1 MATVIEAPVDA
12 MPNEPEANK
21 LFRMV
26 MKFKGSDLH
35 LKVGMA
41 PAMRLAGVLRQMQ
54 LPPLSTQR
62 HGTADVPAAF
72 GRARRTSWKRPA
84 ASTSPTSSSSPTAMR
99 PAFASTCS
107 VSAAASAW
115 SPAASTR
122 RSPISRGWACP
133 QVMGE
138 IASHDQ
144 GIVILAGVTGSGKST
159 TIAAMLNYVNTR
171 ERCHIVTIE
180 DPIEFTFKDDKC
192 IINQREVGIDVIDW
206 NTALKH
212 AVRQDPDIILVGEM
226 RDRETFNAAMHAAE
240 TGHLVFGTIHA
251 STAPSTISRILDLFP
266 MDMHSA
272 MRQNLAFNFKAIV
285 AQKLLPTT
293 KDWAAANGQTRVPL
307 VEVMRM
313 NPTVR
318 KLILQ
323 EEDIKLAQAIRL
335 GKEEGMVDFTE
346 SLRQL
351 VVAEKIERATAFE
364 NAPNPELLRMALKG
378 ITLPEQGI
386 L

>member
-1 MATVIEAPVDA
+1 MATAVEPQLEVL
-12 MPNEPEANK
+12 PNEPEANK

-26 MKFKGSDLH
+26 MRFKGSDLH

-41 PAMRLAGVLRQMQ
+41 PAMRLAGVLRLVQ
-54 LPPLSTQR
+54 LPVLSHTEMERLMFPLLSNRQKTILEDTGGVDFAHILMEPNGDETRFRVNLFRQR
-62 HGTADVPAAF
+62 SRLSLV
-72 GRARRTSWKRPA
+72 ARRVNTSIPDFEGLGL
-84 ASTSPTSSSSPTAMR
+84 PP
-99 PAFASTCS
+99 
-107 VSAAASAW
+107 
-115 SPAASTR
+115 
-122 RSPISRGWACP
+122 
-133 QVMGE
+133 VMGE

-159 TIAAMLNYVNTR
+159 SIAAMLQYVNTR

-192 IINQREVGIDVIDW
+192 IINQREVGIDVLDW
-206 NTALKH
+206 DTALKH

-226 RDRETFNAAMHAAE
+226 RDRETFKAAMHAAE

-251 STAPSTISRILDLFP
+251 SSAPSTIPRILDLFP
-266 MDMHSA
+266 QDMHPA
-272 MRQNLAFNFKAIV
+272 MRQNLAFNLKAIV
-285 AQKLLPTT
+285 AQKLLPTA
-293 KDWAAANGQTRVPL
+293 KDYAARTGNTRVPL

-313 NPTVR
+313 NPTVK
-318 KLILQ
+318 KLILN

-351 VVAEKIERATAFE
+351 VVAEKVERAVAFE